1 MSNKVAF
8 DVQKFHAGDIQ
19 GGSILMKHI
28 KIFQNKIFKF
38 ICLASCL
45 LFVLSISNSAF
56 AADSISIINE
66 GTGLG
71 GDFDS
76 ALKTIGTSLVFLA
89 RAVSFIMTVTAIVM
103 VMFHMEQGSRILWNW
118 VLGIGL
124 AVNFGAFLSDIGFL
138 EFISAAEEASANI
151 QPLHVRLSDAQ
162 GGGFNILGEIMNYYR
177 VGIIEPGAKVI
188 LPICL
193 KILIIL
199 SVIQAGYDISFKLV
213 SGDKIKYML
222 SVVLKLGLMI
232 FILQNWING
241 IGLMHALNTGFEMIG
256 YKIGGQGFADLQ
268 PDQIVGNAFKV
279 LSLLLETSA
288 KANAWSVVA
297 GAFTGGVASILTP
310 ISFVVCV
317 ILLFLTAIEMFMAR
331 MEFYTMA
338 VLVMPLLPFIMT
350 SKLSFLSEK
359 AISAMFNL
367 AIKCCVIAFLFSA
380 VVPFLNDISE
390 QLSNFQLENFIKAP
404 ILSAQLLIICLLLYL
419 LTKRCSALVT
429 GLLNGTPAFSGSD
442 MTGALVGGGTKAA
455 SAAGQVRAAK
465 AAVVAAGT
473 GGTGALVMAL
483 GKNLVNRNPITQ
495 GYRAGITKFGDVQTK
510 TSQKRIDDYFPS
522 KNNSKNSGG
531 GDGGGDEERRRR
543 REKAKEE
550 AKKGF

>member
-1 MSNKVAF
+1 
-8 DVQKFHAGDIQ
+8 
-19 GGSILMKHI
+19 
-28 KIFQNKIFKF
+28 
-38 ICLASCL
+38 
-45 LFVLSISNSAF
+45 
-56 AADSISIINE
+56 
-66 GTGLG
+66 
-71 GDFDS
+71 
-76 ALKTIGTSLVFLA
+76 
-89 RAVSFIMTVTAIVM
+89 
-103 VMFHMEQGSRILWNW
+103 
-118 VLGIGL
+118 
-124 AVNFGAFLSDIGFL
+124 
-138 EFISAAEEASANI
+138 
-151 QPLHVRLSDAQ
+151 
-162 GGGFNILGEIMNYYR
+162 MNYYR

-268 PDQIVGNAFKV
+268 PDQIVGNGFKV

-288 KANAWSVVA
+288 KASAWNLVV
-297 GAFTGGVASILTP
+297 GTFTTGGISSLFTP
-310 ISFVVCV
+310 IAFIVCI

-390 QLSNFQLENFIKAP
+390 QLSTFKLENFVKAP
-404 ILSAQLLIICLLLYL
+404 VLSMQLLIICILLYL

-429 GLLNGTPAFSGSD
+429 GLLNGTPALSGSD
-442 MTGALVGGGTKAA
+442 MTGALTGAGTKAA

-483 GKNLVNRNPITQ
+483 GKNLINRNPITQ
-495 GYRAGITKFGDVQTK
+495 SYRNGVSSFDDTLNR
-510 TSQKRIDDYFPS
+510 TSGFRINEMKERINKS
-522 KNNSKNSGG
+522 NGNSSSESSGNNNKK
-531 GDGGGDEERRRR
+531 ET
-543 REKAKEE
+543 REKAKDF
-550 AKKGF
+550 AKTVGEKI

>member
-1 MSNKVAF
+1 
-8 DVQKFHAGDIQ
+8 
-19 GGSILMKHI
+19 MKHI
-28 KIFQNKIFKF
+28 KIFQNKIFKL

-124 AVNFGAFLSDIGFL
+124 AVNFGVFLSDIGFL
-138 EFISAAEEASANI
+138 EFISAAEEASTNI

-256 YKIGGQGFADLQ
+256 YKIGGQGFVDLQ
-268 PDQIVGNAFKV
+268 PDQIIGNGFKV

-288 KANAWSVVA
+288 KASAWNLVVVT
-297 GAFTGGVASILTP
+297 FTTGGISSLFTP
-310 ISFVVCV
+310 IAFIVCI

-390 QLSNFQLENFIKAP
+390 QLSTFKLENFVKAP
-404 ILSAQLLIICLLLYL
+404 VLSMQLLIICILLYL

-429 GLLNGTPAFSGSD
+429 GLLNGTPALSGSD
-442 MTGALVGGGTKAA
+442 MTGALTGGGTKAA

-483 GKNLVNRNPITQ
+483 GKNLINRNPITL
-495 GYRAGITKFGDVQTK
+495 GYREGINKFGDVQTK

-522 KNNSKNSGG
+522 KNNSNNPGSSTNNSSGTK
-531 GDGGGDEERRRR
+531 DR
-543 REKAKEE
+543 KA
-550 AKKGF
+550 AKKAALDMDKNIPTK